1 MTTPEKKP
9 KVWIHPKGYHYV
21 RKGGRYI
28 RIHAEPGTQ
37 AYDAEYWQILTG
49 RKIASKTSFK
59 ILIESYRKSDRWTEL
74 SARTQK
80 DYKRVLEY
88 LLEKVG
94 KKDATKTK
102 RADIIA
108 AMDANRRRIRFA
120 NYIQQMMNV
129 LFEHAID
136 LGWMD
141 QNPAK
146 GIRHLKTPD
155 SKKQPHIPW
164 PDWAVEKFR
173 AEASAQARLIFELGI
188 GSVQR
193 PDDWTRFRWNDFDG
207 FALRITQQK
216 TGKELFIPCTK
227 DLVEVLNTAPKKGL
241 TILTKQDGT
250 PLPYRRMAD
259 IMRKERKRLGVEAYD
274 LHALR
279 YRGIHEL
286 ALNGCD
292 DDEIASYSGHTTK
305 EMIEKYAG
313 AARQEMR
320 ARQAHQKRQ

>member
-1 MTTPEKKP
+1 MVKKP

-21 RKGGRYI
+21 RKDGRYV

-49 RKIASKTSFK
+49 RKVASKTSFK
-59 ILIESYRKSDRWTEL
+59 ILIASYRQSDRWTDL
-74 SARTQK
+74 SPRSRR
-80 DYKRVLEY
+80 DYERVHEY

-94 KKDATKTK
+94 KQDATRTR
-102 RADIIA
+102 RANIIA
-108 AMDANRRRIRFA
+108 AMEANRHRVRFA
-120 NYIQQMMNV
+120 NYIQQIMNV

-146 GIRHLKTPD
+146 GIRHLKTPPE
-155 SKKQPHIPW
+155 KKQPHIPW
-164 PDWAVEKFR
+164 PDWAVDTFR
-173 AEASAQARLIFELGI
+173 KQAHEMARLIFELGI

-207 FALRITQQK
+207 TGLRVVQQK
-216 TGKELFIPCTK
+216 TGRELYIPCTRFLIDALK
-227 DLVEVLNTAPKKGL
+227 TAPRTGM

-250 PLPYRRMAD
+250 PLPYRRMAQ
-259 IMRKERKRLGVEAYD
+259 IMRDERKRLGVEAYD

-286 ALNGCD
+286 ALYGCT

-305 EMIEKYAG
+305 AMIEKYAG
-313 AARQEMR
+313 AARQRMR
-320 ARQAHQKRQ
+320 AGQAHKKRR